1 MNRGPLGNRD
11 AIRDEIELYLEAKPE
26 TAHVEDTDGGDI
38 AAIRHNLDVMIKV
51 EPSSLDRQPTPDKA
65 MLFEERYYEWNEQ
78 RERGISKQSTESRC
92 NLFARHP

>member
-51 EPSSLDRQPTPDKA
+51 EPSSLDRQPTPDNGNVCLRKA
-65 MLFEERYYEWNEQ
+65 YYEWNEQ
-78 RERGISKQSTESRC
+78 ERERNQQTI
-92 NLFARHP
+92 H